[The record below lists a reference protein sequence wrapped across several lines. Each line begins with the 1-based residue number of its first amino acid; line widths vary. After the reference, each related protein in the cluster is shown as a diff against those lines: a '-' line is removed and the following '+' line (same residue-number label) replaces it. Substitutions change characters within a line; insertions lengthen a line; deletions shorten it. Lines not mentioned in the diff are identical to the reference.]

1 MNEPNGHICSCPR
14 YPRYPQ
20 AEACI
25 SRFVRLAIGD
35 SMMTSAKRR
44 RTRKRV
50 QDQEVGGRIGGPGA
64 SLAMKPVGRKGRVRI
79 ALREPEPRNGAS
91 RTWSWIETREKAQV
105 PDDAACGAEGA
116 KQVGWI
122 VLRYEPEVCADFGR
136 IACRSCRTRH
146 ASPVSAPRDADG
158 HARRWSAA
166 MTLTRETSVFTVGKA
181 SMLGASGGRSLDR
194 PPFRYAARSAIA
206 WPHGALDP
214 EIRTRKLFVG

>member
-1 MNEPNGHICSCPR
+1 MNEPNGHIRSCPR

-91 RTWSWIETREKAQV
+91 RTWNWSRL
-105 PDDAACGAEGA
+105 A
-116 KQVGWI
+116 K
-122 VLRYEPEVCADFGR
+122 RPR
-136 IACRSCRTRH
+136 CRTMPLAARRVP
-146 ASPVSAPRDADG
+146 SRSDGSCFGTNRKSAPTSAGSLVDPAGRGTHRWSPPLGTQTGMHAAG
-158 HARRWSAA
+158 ARR
-166 MTLTRETSVFTVGKA
+166 
-181 SMLGASGGRSLDR
+181 
-194 PPFRYAARSAIA
+194 
-206 WPHGALDP
+206 
-214 EIRTRKLFVG
+214 